1 MFFSYC
7 DCVVFYEGY
16 DVISTFLH
24 EVKYMKRYLLII
36 LTSLFFTGLGFPMN
50 ALAQDLIIDD
60 RSTGSTTS
68 NLGEPWRLFTDR
80 VMGGISNG
88 SLKPDQYAGRNCLRM
103 NGQVSTENNGGFVQM
118 ALDLNSG
125 KAFDASAYQ
134 GLELEVA
141 GNNEE
146 YNLHYRTSGLWLPWQ
161 SFRASFKAST
171 QWSKVRIPF
180 HMMKPYRTGQNFRPN
195 KIKRLGLVAIGKN
208 FEADLCVG
216 KVSFYAK

>member
-1 MFFSYC
+1 
-7 DCVVFYEGY
+7 
-16 DVISTFLH
+16 
-24 EVKYMKRYLLII
+24 MKRLLLVII
-36 LTSLFFTGLGFPMN
+36 KSLFFTSLGCSMN
-50 ALAQDLIIDD
+50 VHAQDMIIDD

-68 NLGEPWRLFTDR
+68 SLGGQWRLFTDR
-80 VMGGISNG
+80 VMGGISDG
-88 SLKPDQYAGRNCLRM
+88 SLKPDQHDGRNCLRM
-103 NGQVSTENNGGFVQM
+103 KGLVSTENNGGFVQM
-118 ALDLNSG
+118 SLDLNSG

-146 YNLHYRTSGLWLPWQ
+146 YNVHYRTSGLWLPWQ
-161 SFRASFKAST
+161 SFRASFKASP

-180 HMMKPYRTGQNFRPN
+180 SMMKPYRTGQNFRPN

-216 KVSFYAK
+216 KVSFYGKE